1 MKNKAIVAA
10 TVAAHKTLLPWE
22 KATLKARDL
31 WLPGWLPV
39 NRHPAFTALFA
50 LLLLAPLALALPP
63 LAALAT
69 AMVFARMLALDLTTY
84 TLPDIYT
91 LPLLAV
97 GLAAAALEQQ
107 FAQVGL
113 AMALLVLAPL
123 APRFPITRGLGGG
136 DFKLLAALLAWLPL
150 NAAAFAVAIGC
161 FLWLPL
167 AFWRPKTPQ
176 PFGAPLL
183 VGWALIIAFPHLPE
197 GLLRPMFA
205 L

>member
-1 MKNKAIVAA
+1 MKKNTLKPNIE
-10 TVAAHKTLLPWE
+10 AHKTLWPWE
-22 KATLKARDL
+22 KATLEARDL

-39 NRHPAFTALFA
+39 RRHVAFTGLFA
-50 LLLLAPLALALPP
+50 VLLVALLGLTLPP
-63 LAALAT
+63 PEAVVT
-69 AMVFARMLALDLTTY
+69 AVIFARLLALDLTTY

-91 LPLLAV
+91 LPLFAV
-97 GLAAAALEQQ
+97 GLAAATLQHHLPQVAL
-107 FAQVGL
+107 A
-113 AMALLVLAPL
+113 AALLAFVPL

-183 VGWALIIAFPHLPE
+183 LGWALIIAFPHLPE
-197 GLLRPMFA
+197 GLLRPMFGG
-205 L
+205 